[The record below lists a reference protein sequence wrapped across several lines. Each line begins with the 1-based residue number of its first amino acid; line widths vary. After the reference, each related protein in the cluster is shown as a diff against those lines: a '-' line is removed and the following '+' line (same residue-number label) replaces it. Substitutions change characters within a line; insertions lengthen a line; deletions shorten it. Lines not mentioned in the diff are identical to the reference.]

1 MDTLTK
7 TARILP
13 RRSAVAV
20 AVLAAL
26 ALAAVP
32 AWAAPAQARWEVV
45 DLGTLPGGERSGSV
59 AYGINNR
66 GAVVGRSASDTSFEQ
81 AMVWRGGVMSALGA
95 SAFSGPPNV
104 ATAINDSGVA
114 VGFAIN
120 SDGRDLA
127 TFWGSDGSVIGGW
140 TLGSGG
146 DVRFYGVNA
155 SGQAASTAFYD
166 SGDWRPTVATTGTFR
181 GLSIATSGN
190 AVARAIND
198 RGQVAGYSQ
207 AGRAVAWD
215 AAGAQSLLPQL
226 AGGGTLGDV
235 ALGINNAGAVVGRSG
250 DRAALWASGG
260 VIDLAVSNV
269 VSSAAADI
277 SNLNVIVGNAQR
289 ADGSFAAFVNLPALG
304 SFDAAQLTGAAAQG
318 WSRLEEANAVNDR
331 HQFVGYGVRAGT
343 GAVRGYVATLAQTVW
358 ETRDSGGSWDT
369 ESSWSYGLAPTGAQ
383 HVVIDPTRAISVW
396 GPRSAVEVK
405 RLTVGGGRDGGGG
418 VATLRLDG
426 GTIQVVEDAADTSPG
441 FRGMNIGTRGVL
453 TGDGRI
459 VVAPGGGRAVWND
472 GVILADAVR
481 VEGTVVNRGVIGG
494 ALGQIAGAPRLEAT
508 FISNLGA
515 FGSETGTGGVIR
527 VLEGQQLQL
536 EGNLRNSGD
545 VQVFGG
551 SFTHRGGWF
560 NNDSITVPTG
570 QDVGRILGQNARLD
584 FQGGLGI
591 YGGQLVFSAGNNNAF
606 GSIVVGRSPADQRG
620 GQIIVTGRSQ
630 ATFYGGVD
638 VGAGA
643 ELRISSG
650 SVATFLGQVRQRT
663 GALFT
668 GSGTK
673 FYEGGLAVGN
683 SPGIGIDEG
692 DVIFAGS
699 NVYEA
704 EIGGTTPGTGHDKL
718 IVRGLLAFGGTL
730 QLLSWQGYS
739 GKIGDAY
746 DLFDWGTTEGQFDAI
761 DTSAFLLAPGARLD
775 FSRLYVDGTVAIAA
789 VPEPGAWALMALGL
803 GAVVWCARRRAEP
816 GKGVPA

>member
-1 MDTLTK
+1 MGTLTK
-7 TARILP
+7 TTRILP

-20 AVLAAL
+20 AVLATVAVM
-26 ALAAVP
+26 AAGP
-32 AWAAPAQARWEVV
+32 GLAAPAQAWWEVV
-45 DLGTLPGGERSGSV
+45 SLASPLENTV
-59 AYGINNR
+59 AYGINDR
-66 GAVVGRSASDTSFEQ
+66 GDVVGAET
-81 AMVWRGGVMSALGA
+81 L
-95 SAFSGPPNV
+95 GPPDSSRAFVWTRNTGRINLDLSPFHGNPSTF
-104 ATAINDSGVA
+104 AAINDAGRIAGTARRLDSGRLDGVL
-114 VGFAIN
+114 VGGGLGGLSWTVGSQGDAYLYGINQTGESVGQYRTNGAWIAFLAGLNAGAELAPFAAGV
-120 SDGRDLA
+120 DTAARDLNRA
-127 TFWGSDGSVIGGW
+127 GVIVGYDG
-140 TLGSGG
+140 
-146 DVRFYGVNA
+146 
-155 SGQAASTAFYD
+155 
-166 SGDWRPTVATTGTFR
+166 
-181 GLSIATSGN
+181 
-190 AVARAIND
+190 
-198 RGQVAGYSQ
+198 
-207 AGRAVAWD
+207 AGRALRWTSPSSVQA
-215 AAGAQSLLPQL
+215 LPRLQ
-226 AGGGTLGDV
+226 GGGRGDYAV
-235 ALGINNAGAVVGRSG
+235 AINEAGTIVGE
-250 DRAALWASGG
+250 SGG
-260 VIDLAVSNV
+260 RAVKWEAGQVIDLNAPGTGFARGMDVNGNGWVVGFGTTTTSAQAFLHVPGRGSTAVL
-269 VSSAAADI
+269 D
-277 SNLNVIVGNAQR
+277 
-289 ADGSFAAFVNLPALG
+289 LPG
-304 SFDAAQLTGAAAQG
+304 VREQG
-318 WSRLEEANAVNDR
+318 WIAMVEANAINER
-331 HQFVGYGVRAGT
+331 GQFVGYGKLSEPGNGVAYR
-343 GAVRGYVATLAQTVW
+343 ATLGRTVW
-358 ETRDSGGSWDT
+358 ELRDSSGSWDD
-369 ESSWSYGLAPTGAQ
+369 SASWSYGLAPGVLQ
-383 HVVIDPTRAISVW
+383 HAVIDPTRAISVW
-396 GPRSAVEVK
+396 GPRGAVEVK

-704 EIGGTTPGTGHDKL
+704 EIGGTVPGTQHDKL

-730 QLLSWQGYS
+730 QLLPWQGYR
-739 GKIGDAY
+739 GVVGDTY
-746 DLFDWGTTEGQFDAI
+746 DLFDWGTTEGQFDHI
-761 DTSAFLLAPGARLD
+761 DDSAFTLESGAWLD
-775 FSRLYVDGTVAIAA
+775 YSQLYIDGTVRVAA
-789 VPEPGAWALMALGL
+789 VPEPGTWALLALGL
-803 GAVVWCARRRAEP
+803 AAVGARAWRATTRRKQEARS
-816 GKGVPA
+816 